1 MTLQT
6 ESSKKSEIVRRSRRL
21 IRQNPA
27 GAVGAFVVLAVLI
40 GAIFAPFITP
50 FEYDSFASSRYTKP
64 MGNSMDGS
72 LMLLGSDN
80 LGRDQFT
87 RLLYGGRI
95 SLLVGFV
102 SPIVGVAIGTL
113 LGIVSAYY
121 GKWTDLLLQRI
132 TDTLLILPGL
142 IILMTVTASFG
153 FTITVVLLA
162 LALFSMIGSIRVVRS
177 HVLGLR
183 GAQFIDAQRAIG
195 SSDLRVIF
203 IHLLPNT
210 LPVTV
215 VLIAV
220 GIAGAIVAEAQLS
233 FLGLGIAP
241 PVPTWGNM
249 LNGAQA
255 RFDLGPHLAIWPG
268 IFISVTVLGL
278 NLVGDAVRDIMD
290 PRLRGR
296 Q

>member
-27 GAVGAFVVLAVLI
+27 GAIGAVVVLIVII

-64 MGNSMDGS
+64 MGNGMDGS

-102 SPIVGVAIGTL
+102 SPIVGVAIGSL

-121 GKWTDLLLQRI
+121 GKWTDLLLQRV

-142 IILMTVTASFG
+142 VILMTVTASFG

-162 LALFSMIGSIRVVRS
+162 LALFSMICSIRVVRS

-210 LPVTV
+210 LPVSV
-215 VLIAV
+215 VLVAV